1 MRVQSNNTPIF
12 GRVEPNEGNVNGVYI
27 LKRLEEALD
36 TPRKDRSVPQQG
48 QLVAAD
54 AREAAGGAPVGRQDS
69 LIPRAGNQL
78 LRSRAGTQPSC
89 FEIWRTKLPPCHC
102 AKEIKVRYDHH
113 HAKSHVCSSDGSDRG
128 GRLAPTDKDRRAQSP
143 EMQFCK
149 TNSLKLCGIC
159 LLRFSRLAQTARL
172 R

>member
-48 QLVAAD
+48 QSVAAE
-54 AREAAGGAPVGRQDS
+54 AQEAAGAAPVGRQDL

-78 LRSRAGTQPSC
+78 LRSRAG
-89 FEIWRTKLPPCHC
+89 EIVACRQRSMSRQCEVDC
-102 AKEIKVRYDHH
+102 
-113 HAKSHVCSSDGSDRG
+113 
-128 GRLAPTDKDRRAQSP
+128 DRR
-143 EMQFCK
+143 
-149 TNSLKLCGIC
+149 G
-159 LLRFSRLAQTARL
+159 
-172 R
+172 